1 MDKEQMKQLVIQQVD
16 RDRDAILALGK
27 EIYQH
32 PETGYREVRTTETLA
47 KALEELGLPVDRGI
61 AYTGCRGYANKGRR
75 GPKIA
80 VMGELDSVVCR
91 SHPDCDPT
99 TGAIHACGHNIQVS
113 VMYGVAA
120 ALIHSGV
127 MDQLDGSVDF
137 MAVPAEEYIE
147 LDYRKSLR
155 DEGKIRFYAG
165 KAELAYRGAYDD
177 VDMCMM
183 AHNFPIEADGYKCAP
198 MNTGNG
204 FIGKKTHFL
213 GKQSHA
219 GAAPWDGVNALN
231 MAVIAINSMHAQR
244 ETFKDKDC
252 VRIHQ
257 IINRGGDIVNA
268 VPDDVELETTV
279 RARNLTALRDAND
292 KVNRCIRG
300 AAIAMGGTASVE
312 DSPGQMPLAADK
324 TMAAIFKDNAV
335 RFYPEDKIL
344 PCMESTASFDIGDLS
359 LFMPVLHCITSGVE
373 GGLHSKDYR
382 IIDLDDAFIT
392 PVKMLACTV
401 IDLLAD
407 GASGAAQV
415 KENFKPEMTKDAYIQ
430 LLMSLEQNITYKD

>member
-1 MDKEQMKQLVIQQVD
+1 MDKEQMKQLVIQQID

-47 KALEELGLPVDRGI
+47 KALEELGLSVDRGI
-61 AYTGCRGYANKGRR
+61 AYTGCRGYANKGRP

-91 SHPDCDPT
+91 NHPDCDPT

-120 ALIHSGV
+120 ALLHSGV
-127 MDQLDGSVDF
+127 MEQLDGRVDF
-137 MAVPAEEYIE
+137 IAVPAEEYIE

-177 VDMCMM
+177 VDMCVM
-183 AHNFPIEADGYKCAP
+183 AHNFPIEAAGYKCAP
-198 MNTGNG
+198 MNG

-219 GAAPWDGVNALN
+219 GAAPWNGVNALN

-279 RARNLTALRDAND
+279 RARNLAALRDAND
-292 KVNRCIRG
+292 KVNRSIRG

-382 IIDLDDAFIT
+382 VIDLDDAFII

-407 GASGAAQV
+407 GASGAARV

>member
-1 MDKEQMKQLVIQQVD
+1 
-16 RDRDAILALGK
+16 
-27 EIYQH
+27 
-32 PETGYREVRTTETLA
+32 
-47 KALEELGLPVDRGI
+47 
-61 AYTGCRGYANKGRR
+61 
-75 GPKIA
+75 
-80 VMGELDSVVCR
+80 
-91 SHPDCDPT
+91 
-99 TGAIHACGHNIQVS
+99 
-113 VMYGVAA
+113 
-120 ALIHSGV
+120 
-127 MDQLDGSVDF
+127 
-137 MAVPAEEYIE
+137 
-147 LDYRKSLR
+147 
-155 DEGKIRFYAG
+155 
-165 KAELAYRGAYDD
+165 
-177 VDMCMM
+177 
-183 AHNFPIEADGYKCAP
+183 
-198 MNTGNG
+198 
-204 FIGKKTHFL
+204 
-213 GKQSHA
+213 
-219 GAAPWDGVNALN
+219 

-244 ETFKDKDC
+244 ETFKDMDC

-382 IIDLDDAFIT
+382 VIDLDDAFII

-407 GASGAAQV
+407 GASGAARV

>member
-1 MDKEQMKQLVIQQVD
+1 M
-16 RDRDAILALGK
+16 
-27 EIYQH
+27 
-32 PETGYREVRTTETLA
+32 
-47 KALEELGLPVDRGI
+47 
-61 AYTGCRGYANKGRR
+61 
-75 GPKIA
+75 
-80 VMGELDSVVCR
+80 
-91 SHPDCDPT
+91 
-99 TGAIHACGHNIQVS
+99 
-113 VMYGVAA
+113 
-120 ALIHSGV
+120 
-127 MDQLDGSVDF
+127 
-137 MAVPAEEYIE
+137 PAEEYIE

-177 VDMCMM
+177 VDMCVM

-244 ETFKDKDC
+244 ETFKDMDC

-312 DSPGQMPLAADK
+312 DSPGQMPLAMIKPWRLFLKIMPFASIRRTRSSPAWK
-324 TMAAIFKDNAV
+324 APLPLTSAICPCLCRYSIASLPAWREVF
-335 RFYPEDKIL
+335 IL
-344 PCMESTASFDIGDLS
+344 RITALSTWTTLLS
-359 LFMPVLHCITSGVE
+359 
-373 GGLHSKDYR
+373 YR
-382 IIDLDDAFIT
+382 
-392 PVKMLACTV
+392 
-401 IDLLAD
+401 
-407 GASGAAQV
+407 
-415 KENFKPEMTKDAYIQ
+415 
-430 LLMSLEQNITYKD
+430 

>member
-1 MDKEQMKQLVIQQVD
+1 MDKEQLKQLVIAQAD

-27 EIYQH
+27 DIYEH
-32 PETGYREVRTTETLA
+32 PETGYRETRTTHVLV
-47 KALEELGLPVDRGI
+47 KALEELGLPVDREI
-61 AYTGCRGYANKGRR
+61 AVTGCRGYANRGKA

-80 VMGELDSVVCR
+80 IMGELDSVVCHN
-91 SHPDCDPT
+91 HPDCDPA
-99 TGAIHACGHNIQVS
+99 TGAVHACGHNIQVS

-120 ALIHSGV
+120 ALIRSGV
-127 MDQLDGSVDF
+127 MEQLDGQVDF

-147 LDYRKSLR
+147 LDYRKQLR
-155 DEGKIRFYAG
+155 DEGKLRFYAG
-165 KAELAYRGAYDD
+165 KPELTYRGAYDD
-177 VDMCMM
+177 VDICMM
-183 AHNFPIEADGYKCAP
+183 AHNFPIDADGYKCAT

-219 GAAPWDGVNALN
+219 GAAPWDGINALN
-231 MAVIAINSMHAQR
+231 MATIAINSMNTQR
-244 ETFKDKDC
+244 ETFKEKDC

-279 RARNLTALRDAND
+279 RARTLPALMAAND

-300 AAIAMGGTASVE
+300 AAIAMGGSALVE
-312 DSPGQMPLAADK
+312 DSPGQMPLVADPN
-324 TMAAIFKDNAV
+324 MAALFGENAR
-335 RFYPEDKIL
+335 RFYPEDKIMH
-344 PCMESTASFDIGDLS
+344 CMESTGSFDMGDLS
-359 LFMPVLHCITSGVE
+359 LFMPVLHCITSGVA

-382 IIDLDDAFIT
+382 VTDLEDAFIT
-392 PVKMLACTV
+392 PVKILACMV

-407 GASGAAQV
+407 SAAGAGEILDKFHPQ
-415 KENFKPEMTKDAYIQ
+415 MTKKEYIDT
-430 LLMSLEQNITYKD
+430 LLSLEQSIEYKD

>member
-47 KALEELGLPVDRGI
+47 KALEELGLPVDRNI
-61 AYTGCRGYANKGRR
+61 AYTGCRGYANKGKK

-80 VMGELDSVVCR
+80 VMGELDSVVCHN
-91 SHPDCDPT
+91 HPDCDPT
-99 TGAIHACGHNIQVS
+99 TGAMHACGHNIQVS

-127 MDQLDGSVDF
+127 MEQLDGSVDF

-231 MAVIAINSMHAQR
+231 MATIAINSMHAQR

-279 RARNLTALRDAND
+279 RARNLTALKDAND

-300 AAIAMGGTASVE
+300 AAIAMGGGATVE

-324 TMAAIFKDNAV
+324 TMAEIFKGNAV
-335 RFYPEDKIL
+335 RFYPEEKIL

-382 IIDLDDAFIT
+382 IIDLEDAFIT

-407 GASGAAQV
+407 GASEAARV
-415 KENFKPEMTKDAYIQ
+415 KKNFKPEMTKDEYIQ
-430 LLMSLEQNITYKD
+430 LLLSLEQNLTYKD

>member
-1 MDKEQMKQLVIQQVD
+1 M
-16 RDRDAILALGK
+16 GK

-47 KALEELGLPVDRGI
+47 KALEELGLSVDRGI
-61 AYTGCRGYANKGRR
+61 AYTGCRGYANKGRP

-91 SHPDCDPT
+91 NHPDCDPT

-120 ALIHSGV
+120 TLLHSGV
-127 MDQLDGSVDF
+127 MEQLDGSVDF

-219 GAAPWDGVNALN
+219 GAAPWNGVNALN

-279 RARNLTALRDAND
+279 RARNLAALRDAND

-335 RFYPEDKIL
+335 RFYLEDKIL

-382 IIDLDDAFIT
+382 VIDLDDAFII

-407 GASGAAQV
+407 GASGAARV

-430 LLMSLEQNITYKD
+430 LLMSLEQNITCLLYTSPSPRDRQKSRMPSSA

>member
-1 MDKEQMKQLVIQQVD
+1 MDKEQMKQLVIQQID

-47 KALEELGLPVDRGI
+47 KALEELGLSVDRGI
-61 AYTGCRGYANKGRR
+61 AYTGCRGYANKGRP

-91 SHPDCDPT
+91 NHPDCDPT

-120 ALIHSGV
+120 ALLHSGV
-127 MDQLDGSVDF
+127 MEQLDGRVDF
-137 MAVPAEEYIE
+137 IAVPAEEYIE

-177 VDMCMM
+177 VDMCVM

-231 MAVIAINSMHAQR
+231 MAVIAINRTWIAYVSIRLSIEAVISSMPCR
-244 ETFKDKDC
+244 MMWSWK
-252 VRIHQ
+252 
-257 IINRGGDIVNA
+257 
-268 VPDDVELETTV
+268 L
-279 RARNLTALRDAND
+279 L
-292 KVNRCIRG
+292 
-300 AAIAMGGTASVE
+300 SVQ
-312 DSPGQMPLAADK
+312 G
-324 TMAAIFKDNAV
+324 I
-335 RFYPEDKIL
+335 
-344 PCMESTASFDIGDLS
+344 
-359 LFMPVLHCITSGVE
+359 
-373 GGLHSKDYR
+373 
-382 IIDLDDAFIT
+382 
-392 PVKMLACTV
+392 
-401 IDLLAD
+401 
-407 GASGAAQV
+407 
-415 KENFKPEMTKDAYIQ
+415 
-430 LLMSLEQNITYKD
+430 